1 MKLRWLVLILP
12 VFWIGCEDEKEEES
26 CANIEVCCESE
37 ITAMDT
43 ASDAFEDANPANED
57 EWTGAIATVCTAI
70 NDVIKCVKDNGD
82 PDGDLSEMEEVY
94 DEMCTEP

>member
-1 MKLRWLVLILP
+1 MKLGWLVLILP

-26 CANIEVCCESE
+26 CADIEVCCESE

-43 ASDAFEDANPANED
+43 AADAFDNAEGVE
-57 EWTGAIATVCTAI
+57 EMVATLATACTTI

-82 PDGDLSEMEEVY
+82 PSGDLSEMEEVY
-94 DEMCTEP
+94 DEMCTDS

>member
-1 MKLRWLVLILP
+1 
-12 VFWIGCEDEKEEES
+12 
-26 CANIEVCCESE
+26 
-37 ITAMDT
+37 MDT
-43 ASDAFEDANPANED
+43 AADAFDNAEGVE
-57 EWTGAIATVCTAI
+57 EIVATLATACTTI

>member
-1 MKLRWLVLILP
+1 ME
-12 VFWIGCEDEKEEES
+12 EDFPS
-26 CANIEVCCESE
+26 YA
-37 ITAMDT
+37 
-43 ASDAFEDANPANED
+43 D
-57 EWTGAIATVCTAI
+57 ELK